1 MLLCKYLT
9 ILYYL
14 NLHFRIVFT
23 TFCVMLKKQTI
34 HFVQNA
40 IGFFV

>member
-9 ILYYL
+9 ILYDL
-14 NLHFRIVFT
+14 NFRIQIVFT
-23 TFCVMLKKQTI
+23 TFCVMQKKQTI